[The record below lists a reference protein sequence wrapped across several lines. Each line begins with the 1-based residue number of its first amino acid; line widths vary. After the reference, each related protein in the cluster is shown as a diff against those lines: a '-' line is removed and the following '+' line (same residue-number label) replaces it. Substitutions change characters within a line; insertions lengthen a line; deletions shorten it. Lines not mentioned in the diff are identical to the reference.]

1 MAFFWNSK
9 YNIKRAMKKVSIIF
23 GLILTFGL
31 VTIVKGSVSGTIKP
45 KKNSFTYKTYFG
57 TCPTRSTGALTLNVV
72 NNFEENK
79 SLLDLKKQIISN
91 QLDKKY
97 FLSQYKISFNPL
109 SNVLSL
115 SFECPKPLMK
125 VQIYNN
131 EAMESSSAILVDN
144 GELFDPTFE
153 ELLRQEK
160 IITTE
165 LPSLALPYGE
175 IDKDLQKKITTLF
188 KNLPESFSQKVSEV
202 IINEQKELTII
213 LSLSGNPSSSFLG
226 SVEWDE
232 KIEKLQKII
241 KYMEKTSKIPT
252 IINLTNPKKVVVKF
266 LE

>member
-1 MAFFWNSK
+1 
-9 YNIKRAMKKVSIIF
+9 MKKQITVTI
-23 GLILTFGL
+23 LLLTFGL
-31 VTIVKGSVSGTIKP
+31 ATIGFGSVASNAKT

-57 TCPTRSTGALTLNVV
+57 SCPSRSTGALTLNVV
-72 NNFEENK
+72 NNFEEKK
-79 SLLDLKKQIISN
+79 SLLDLKKQIINN

-97 FLSQYKISFNPL
+97 FLSDYKISFNPL
-109 SNVLSL
+109 SNILSL

-160 IITTE
+160 IITAE

-175 IDKDLQKKITTLF
+175 IDKELQKKITALF
-188 KNLPESFSQKVSEV
+188 KNLPESFGQRISEV

-213 LSLSGNPSSSFLG
+213 LSLNGNPSSSFLG